1 MPVALNC
8 WVTPTGTVWLAW
20 VTDIEDRVK
29 GVTVTVVCPEIF
41 PWVAVMVAVPGAIA
55 VTNPP

>member
-1 MPVALNC
+1 
-8 WVTPTGTVWLAW
+8 VTPTGTVWLAW